1 MNKRINGSSKSPR
14 SIINPKLKLW
24 WGLQLIIIVLA
35 LCSTAK
41 STVGSPYYLNSRNRS
56 VRLFMHEIK
65 RTKPFFFPII
75 DTIGYTGSPILC
87 PGGTLLLN
95 AENAPSKASFKWF
108 KNGNTTPI
116 ATTPTY
122 TVNTPGTYSVITK
135 FNGVTV
141 DYPPLLITQDS
152 VSTAEFK
159 YTTTSDCSSSPVN
172 FINLSTGDGLTY
184 NWDFGDPNANKELRT
199 SNLANPSHV
208 FIGTPGDSTQTFTVS
223 LIITTKGGCTNTVT
237 HTITRLQS
245 PDTKLGGNGSLIFN
259 GDSYFAQCTNTPS
272 TFSFSNLSSTAT
284 SNTSYSINWGD
295 GSGTITMNN
304 FTTIAHTY
312 RVGNFKMLYTVN
324 GQNGCSITKKYYVF
338 VGKSPAAGFKNSPV
352 FACVNTPL
360 VIQTSN
366 IDNNSA
372 GTIYI
377 VNFSDGI
384 SNFHTSVPD
393 TIMHT
398 FFSNSVNK
406 TSQKQNV
413 NFVNSFSATLIAL
426 NPCGADT
433 AILAPI
439 YVSDTP
445 TASFDINSNSICDGG
460 SITCT
465 NSNSGAVYIDST
477 GNPHPQKF
485 IWTISPNSGY
495 IIDDASSLGQ
505 DYGKSTP
512 SSWLNGS
519 QNLNLK
525 FITPGNYTIKLIT
538 GNDFCGLDSAVKSVC
553 VNPLPIALFSL
564 SDSSNCAPFSV
575 STINQSNTPLCG
587 LNSYKWTVN
596 YSNNG
601 CGNYL
606 GNFSYKSGDSNSFS
620 PQFNFTDPGVYT
632 INLVNAYADG
642 QCNSA
647 VFSKQVIVK
656 GSPVIAISSPN
667 KGITNQ
673 KLQPA
678 GLLKDC
684 NTSVNPTFLW
694 SFPGAEPS
702 SSIAF
707 KPDSIVYKN
716 AGTYNISFC
725 VTNECGIT
733 TVNQSISISDN
744 ISLLNAFIPN
754 CFTPNGDGIN
764 DTWNING
771 VDANHLLFLQI
782 FNRYG
787 ELISQIKGNPIMWD
801 GKYKGEK
808 LPSGVYFYILSIY
821 NDNVHTEKRSGSVT
835 IIY

>member
-1 MNKRINGSSKSPR
+1 MNKRINSSSKSHR
-14 SIINPKLKLW
+14 IAINPKLKLW
-24 WGLQLIIIVLA
+24 WGLQLILVLA
-35 LCSTAK
+35 LCSTVK
-41 STVGSPYYLNSRNRS
+41 TTVSYSYSLNPSKRF
-56 VRLFMHEIK
+56 VRLPIHKIERIK
-65 RTKPFFFPII
+65 HLSFSTI
-75 DTIGYTGSPILC
+75 DTIGYTGPPILC

-95 AENAPSKASFKWF
+95 AENAPSNASFKWF
-108 KNGNTTPI
+108 KNGNLTPI

-141 DYPPLLITQDS
+141 NYPSLLIKQDS
-152 VSTAEFK
+152 VSTAQFK
-159 YTTTSDCSSSPVN
+159 DTTTSDCSSSAVN
-172 FINLSTGDGLTY
+172 FINLSKGDDLTY
-184 NWDFGDPNANKELRT
+184 NWNFGDPNANKNLRT

-208 FIGTPGDSTQTFTVS
+208 FIGSPGDSTQTFTVS
-223 LIITTKGGCTNTVT
+223 LTITTKGGCTNTIT

-245 PDTKLGGNGSLIFN
+245 PDTKLGGTGSLIFN
-259 GDSYFAQCTNTPS
+259 GNNYFAQCTNTPS
-272 TFSFSNLSSTAT
+272 TFYFSNLSSTST
-284 SNTSYSINWGD
+284 TNTSYSIVWGD
-295 GSGTITMNN
+295 GSGTTTMSN

-312 RVGNFKMLYTVN
+312 RVGNFKIFYTIN
-324 GQNGCSITKKYYVF
+324 GKNGCSITKKYYIF
-338 VGKSPAAGFKNSPV
+338 VGKSPAAGFENSPV
-352 FACVNTPL
+352 FTCINTPL

-372 GTIYI
+372 GTIYS
-377 VNFSDGI
+377 VNFSDGTT
-384 SNFHTSVPD
+384 NFYTSVPD

-406 TSQKQNV
+406 TSQKQNIS
-413 NFVNSFSATLIAL
+413 FVNSFSATLIAS

-439 YVSDTP
+439 YVSDAP
-445 TASFDINSNSICDGG
+445 IASFDISSNSTCAGG
-460 SITCT
+460 SIACT
-465 NSNSGAVYIDST
+465 NSNSGSVYIDST
-477 GNPHPQKF
+477 GNPHAQKF
-485 IWTISPNSGY
+485 IWAISPNSGY
-495 IIDDASSLGQ
+495 ILDGASSLGQ

-512 SSWLNGS
+512 SLWLNGS
-519 QNLNLK
+519 QNFNLK
-525 FITPGNYTIKLIT
+525 FVAPGNYKIKLVT
-538 GNDFCGLDSAVKSVC
+538 GNDFCGLDSTIKSIC
-553 VNPLPIALFSL
+553 VNPLPIALFSI

-575 STINQSNTPLCG
+575 NTINQSNTPLCG
-587 LNSYKWTVN
+587 LNLYKWTVN

-620 PQFNFTDPGVYT
+620 PQFNFIDPGVYT
-632 INLVNAYADG
+632 INLVNAND
-642 QCNSA
+642 QCSSA

-656 GSPVIAISSPN
+656 ANPVIAISSPN
-667 KGITNQ
+667 KGLTNQ

-684 NTSVNPTFLW
+684 NTSISPTFLW
-694 SFPGAEPS
+694 LFPGAEPS
-702 SSIAF
+702 SSTAF
-707 KPDSIVYKN
+707 EPDSIVYKH
-716 AGTYNISFC
+716 AGTYNISFGL
-725 VTNECGIT
+725 TNECGTT
-733 TVNQSISISDN
+733 TVNQSISILDN

-771 VDANHLLFLQI
+771 VDANHLLLMQI

-787 ELISQIKGNPIMWD
+787 ELISQIKGNPVIWD

-808 LPSGVYFYILSIY
+808 LPAGVYFYILSVY
-821 NDNVHTEKRSGSVT
+821 NDNIHTEKRSGSVT